1 MQPPLCPVV
10 ALVASAGGLHSIARV
25 LQDLP
30 SDLPVCVI
38 VLLHTPPHRRERL
51 AEVLTSR
58 SGRTVRRAEDGAP
71 VTEGSIW
78 VAPAG
83 CHVLVTPQGTLS
95 LIISGSFPPS
105 RPSADL
111 LLTSMALSL
120 GPLATAVILS
130 GAGNDGATGA
140 TAIDKHGGLV
150 MTSDQLT
157 SAHWSM
163 PRAAIERDQ
172 IVDAVVPVHHLADAL
187 VQRVVTGAESRQ
199 R

>member
-1 MQPPLCPVV
+1 VV
-10 ALVASAGGLHSIARV
+10 ALVASAGGLPATVQV

-30 SDLPVCVI
+30 ADLPACVI
-38 VLLHTPPHRRERL
+38 VLLHTPPHRRDRL
-51 AEVLTSR
+51 DEVLTRR
-58 SGRTVRRAEDGAP
+58 SGRMVARAEDGAP
-71 VTEGSIW
+71 LTEGSTW
-78 VAPAG
+78 AAPSG
-83 CHVLVTPQGTLS
+83 CHVLVTPQQTLS
-95 LIISGSFPPS
+95 LIISGSFPPA

-111 LLTSMALSL
+111 LLTSMALAL
-120 GPLATAVILS
+120 GPMATAVILS

-172 IVDAVVPVHHLADAL
+172 VVDAVVPVHQLADAV
-187 VQRVVTGAESRQ
+187 VQRLVSAARSLPR
-199 R
+199 

>member
-1 MQPPLCPVV
+1 
-10 ALVASAGGLHSIARV
+10 
-25 LQDLP
+25 
-30 SDLPVCVI
+30 
-38 VLLHTPPHRRERL
+38 
-51 AEVLTSR
+51 
-58 SGRTVRRAEDGAP
+58 
-71 VTEGSIW
+71 
-78 VAPAG
+78 
-83 CHVLVTPQGTLS
+83 
-95 LIISGSFPPS
+95 
-105 RPSADL
+105 
-111 LLTSMALSL
+111 
-120 GPLATAVILS
+120 LATAVILS

>member
-1 MQPPLCPVV
+1 VNELPCPAV
-10 ALVASAGGLHSIARV
+10 ALVASAGGLTATSQV

-30 SDLPVCVI
+30 ADVPACVL
-38 VLLHTPPHRRERL
+38 VLLHTPPHRSDRL
-51 AEVLTSR
+51 AEVLTR
-58 SGRTVRRAEDGAP
+58 KSGRPVGRAEDGVP
-71 VTEGSIW
+71 LREGTAW

-83 CHVLVTPQGTLS
+83 CHLLVTPEGRLS

-120 GPLATAVILS
+120 GPLATAVIMS

-140 TAIDKHGGLV
+140 TAIHKHGGLV
-150 MTSDQLT
+150 LTSDQLT

-172 IVDAVVPVHHLADAL
+172 AVDDVVPVHHLAEAVVKRL
-187 VQRVVTGAESRQ
+187 VTAAQYLPR
-199 R
+199 

>member
-1 MQPPLCPVV
+1 MV
-10 ALVASAGGLHSIARV
+10 ALVASAGGLPATARV

-30 SDLPVCVI
+30 ADPPGCVV
-38 VLLHTPPHRRERL
+38 VLMHTPPHRRERL
-51 AEVLTSR
+51 AEVLTRR
-58 SGRTVRRAEDGAP
+58 SGRTVLRAEDGAAL
-71 VTEGSIW
+71 TEGSAW

-120 GPLATAVILS
+120 GPMAIAVILS

-140 TAIDKHGGLV
+140 TAIDKHGGVV

-172 IVDAVVPVHHLADAL
+172 IVDAVVPVQQLADAVVKRL
-187 VQRVVTGAESRQ
+187 VSAATSLS
-199 R
+199 